1 MNILIIQHFGGI
13 GGGARSAI
21 DVAQMLK
28 NLNHKVDLMVG
39 DVTNDYLN
47 LIKEKGLN
55 LIIHHPEFPI
65 FNFHNASGSVLKT
78 IYRFISTRKFLKDW
92 DDYIK
97 KNWNYDLVILNS
109 SVLCPLVEVFHKSQI
124 KSIVFIRETF
134 RKNYILNNMEKIY
147 LKKAEAVVY
156 LTNFDKNAWNCAM
169 NQFVIPDVVDPEMFP
184 VDSLQ
189 PIQDNVK
196 LLYLG
201 GLNYYKGALD
211 LLKALYGLKEM
222 NFNYELY
229 ILGNTYDEY
238 DNFSVLRKCISI
250 KHIKYRKDCIEY
262 INKINKDNKRIQLV
276 GIVKDV
282 SKYYRIC
289 NVIIFP
295 VKKVH
300 QPRPVY
306 EAGYYGRTVV
316 IPNYDN
322 FKESIFNGYNGYTY
336 KKNDIES
343 FEKSLMEVFS
353 NPDELEK
360 RGQANKKLTIDNHS
374 FENAIPILENILKM
388 I

>member
-1 MNILIIQHFGGI
+1 MNILIIQHFGTI

-28 NLNHKVDLMVG
+28 NLNHNVDLMVG
-39 DVTNDYLN
+39 DVTNDYLS

-55 LIIHHPEFPI
+55 LILDHPEFPI

-78 IYRFISTRKFLKDW
+78 IYRFISTKKFIKDW
-92 DDYIK
+92 NDYIK
-97 KNWNYDLVILNS
+97 INWKYDLVILNS
-109 SVLCPLVEVFHKSQI
+109 SVLCPLVEIFQKSQI

-134 RKNYILNNMEKIY
+134 RKNYILNNIEKNY
-147 LKKAEAVVY
+147 LRKADAVVY
-156 LTNFDKNAWNCAM
+156 LTNFDKNAWNCGM
-169 NQFVIPDVVDPEMFP
+169 NQFVIPDVIDSEMFP
-184 VDSLQ
+184 LVSLQ
-189 PIQDNVK
+189 PIQDSVK

-201 GLNYYKGALD
+201 GLNFYKGALD
-211 LLKALYGLKEM
+211 LLKALYELKEKR
-222 NFNYELY
+222 FNYELY
-229 ILGNTYDEY
+229 ILGNLYEEY
-238 DNFSVLRKCISI
+238 YNFSFLRKCISI
-250 KHIKYRKDCIEY
+250 KHIKYRKDCINY
-262 INKINKDNKRIQLV
+262 INKINKDYKRIKLV

-282 SKYYRIC
+282 TKYYRIS

-322 FKESIFNGYNGYTY
+322 FNESIINGYNGYTY
-336 KKNDIES
+336 KKNNIES
-343 FEKSLMEVFS
+343 FEKSLIEVFS
-353 NPDELEK
+353 NPDEVVK

-374 FENAIPILENILKM
+374 FANAIPILEAILKK

>member
-28 NLNHKVDLMVG
+28 NLNHNVDLMVG
-39 DVTNDYLN
+39 DVTNDYLS

-55 LIIHHPEFPI
+55 LIIDHPEFPI

-78 IYRFISTRKFLKDW
+78 IYRFISTKKFIKDW
-92 DDYIK
+92 NDYIK
-97 KNWNYDLVILNS
+97 KSWKYDLVILNS
-109 SVLCPLVEVFHKSQI
+109 SVLCPLVEIFQKLQI
-124 KSIVFIRETF
+124 NNIE
-134 RKNYILNNMEKIY
+134 KNYLR
-147 LKKAEAVVY
+147 KAEAVVY
-156 LTNFDKNAWNCAM
+156 LTNFDKNAWNCGM
-169 NQFVIPDVVDPEMFP
+169 NQFVIPDVVDSEMFP
-184 VDSLQ
+184 LVSLQ
-189 PIQDNVK
+189 PIQDSVK

-201 GLNYYKGALD
+201 GLNFYKGALD
-211 LLKALYGLKEM
+211 LLKALYGLKEKT
-222 NFNYELY
+222 FNYELY
-229 ILGNTYDEY
+229 ILGNLYEEY
-238 DNFSVLRKCISI
+238 DNFSFLRKCISI
-250 KHIKYRKDCIEY
+250 KHIKYRKDCINY
-262 INKINKDNKRIQLV
+262 INKINKDYKRIKLV

-282 SKYYRIC
+282 SKYYRIS

-322 FKESIFNGYNGYTY
+322 FNESIINGYNGYTY
-336 KKNDIES
+336 KKNNIES
-343 FEKSLMEVFS
+343 FEKSLIEVFS
-353 NPDELEK
+353 NLDEVVK

-374 FENAIPILENILKM
+374 FANAIPILENILKK